1 MRLIELSFADGDRV
15 QPLLKATLKTEPVD
29 HRLSEPDDH
38 GRRLLRLV
46 FKDGDGQKAIDAI
59 QAIMEDEGDWRLVV
73 LPIEA
78 MLPKIDESIDA
89 ATKTRRTLAL
99 REELYDD
106 IAKGARLNS
115 DFLLLTAL
123 STLVVVFG
131 LSADNIAA
139 VIGAMVIAPLLGPI
153 LAFSF
158 ASALGD
164 LTMMG
169 KAART
174 SLAGLALGLG
184 LSFAIGLI
192 YEPNL
197 ASVELMSR
205 TVVGLDAPALA
216 LAAGAAAAL
225 SIATGLPATLVGVM
239 VAVALL
245 PPAATAG
252 MLAGAGEW
260 TLAGRAALLL
270 AINLVAV
277 NLAALLVYF
286 FKGVRPRTWLERRS
300 AKRSVYV
307 NGAVWLTLIIAL
319 SALAAHFAASDGA
332 GFAP

>member
-78 MLPKIDESIDA
+78 TLPKIDESIDA

-197 ASVELMSR
+197 ASGELMSR

-270 AINLVAV
+270 AINVVAV